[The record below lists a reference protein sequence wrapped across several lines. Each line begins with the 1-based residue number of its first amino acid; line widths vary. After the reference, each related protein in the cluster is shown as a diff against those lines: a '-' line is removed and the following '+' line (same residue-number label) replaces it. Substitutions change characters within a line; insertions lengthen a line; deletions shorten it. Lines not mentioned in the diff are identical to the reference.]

1 MKKIRFMP
9 ALTVLALLLSGC
21 DVDSPL
27 SLMLNPPRCSL
38 SVAEKLISSRENIAI
53 VKLLARNT
61 TQATAY
67 NVGCSINCIYNYTI
81 VERSSAYFGT
91 LYGGQS
97 ATSDAWLGG
106 IRSHR
111 GYDWL
116 EITLY
121 WEDAE
126 GEFYDAPFVLE

>member
-1 MKKIRFMP
+1 MKNVRLFLAAI
-9 ALTVLALLLSGC
+9 VLSLLLSGC

-38 SVAEKLISSRENIAI
+38 SVAEKLISSGGKTAI

-61 TQATAY
+61 TRATAY
-67 NVGCSINCIYNYTI
+67 NVGCSINCILDYTI
-81 VERSSAYFGT
+81 IERSGAYFGT